1 MGKAVTTLIVD
12 DSADSRAWLRQR
24 LEGLGCIVVGEAESA
39 AEGLERFE
47 ALRPR
52 LVTLDIVMPEID
64 GIAAI
69 DLLQRITRE
78 DHEAGVLVVSVRPWT
93 DAHDYLKLGAIGYLE
108 KPFIDFAEAPGYS
121 ELIFL
126 NSERRRERQKSAD
139 CRRVSP
145 TNPEFHG
152 GGPATLR
159 YRRRGPGAAH
169 ILSLRQINGEFP
181 AWRGA
186 GRKEARGCVGDLT
199 PVGLASA
206 GWLRWIS

>member
-1 MGKAVTTLIVD
+1 M
-12 DSADSRAWLRQR
+12 
-24 LEGLGCIVVGEAESA
+24 VGEAESA

-108 KPFIDFAEAPGYS
+108 KPFIDFAEAARLLRAYFP
-121 ELIFL
+121 ELGETQRAAKKRGLSARSRPQIRSFTVAA
-126 NSERRRERQKSAD
+126 RQ
-139 CRRVSP
+139 
-145 TNPEFHG
+145 
-152 GGPATLR
+152 L
-159 YRRRGPGAAH
+159 
-169 ILSLRQINGEFP
+169 
-181 AWRGA
+181 
-186 GRKEARGCVGDLT
+186 
-199 PVGLASA
+199 
-206 GWLRWIS
+206 